1 MVHER
6 EFWDLVIKKNF
17 FFLYHMTSWQVY
29 SKARICLTFRTA
41 STLISPEPLTKDL
54 CETKSDGALWGKG
67 VFLFF

>member
-1 MVHER
+1 
-6 EFWDLVIKKNF
+6 
-17 FFLYHMTSWQVY
+17 MTSWQVY
-29 SKARICLTFRTA
+29 SKARICLTFRPA

>member
-6 EFWDLVIKKNF
+6 EFWDLVIKIF
-17 FFLYHMTSWQVY
+17 FFYITWLVGKYIAEPELV
-29 SKARICLTFRTA
+29 CLTFRAA

-67 VFLFF
+67 VLIFF